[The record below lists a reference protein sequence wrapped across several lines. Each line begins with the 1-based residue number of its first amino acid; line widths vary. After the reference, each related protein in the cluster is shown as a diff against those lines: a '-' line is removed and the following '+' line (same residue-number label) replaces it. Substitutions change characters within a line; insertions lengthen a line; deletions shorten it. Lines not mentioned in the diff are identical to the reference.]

1 MSCQVDLD
9 GFSDNAM
16 SREPTRPTSP
26 LVDFLG
32 EKLGPKRLHR
42 RPGAKRGRPKGSS
55 SKSRENNAQCNGE
68 NSTKRGPGRP
78 KVGKPIKT

>member
-1 MSCQVDLD
+1 MEID

-55 SKSRENNAQCNGE
+55 SKPKENIAQCNGD
-68 NSTKRGPGRP
+68 NQSKRSPGRP
-78 KVGKPIKT
+78 KVGQPIQS

>member
-1 MSCQVDLD
+1 
-9 GFSDNAM
+9 M
-16 SREPTRPTSP
+16 SREPTRPPSP

-55 SKSRENNAQCNGE
+55 SKPKENIAKCNGE
-68 NSTKRGPGRP
+68 TVKKRGQG
-78 KVGKPIKT
+78 KQKMGKPFKS